1 VFAPYAHGD
10 LRALHGVTETA
21 PWPGASSW
29 PAPAQAAAA
38 LSGQVR
44 PAEADTAEPD
54 TAESDT
60 AESDPVEAIRAV
72 LPAGVTALLDAYTAA
87 TRGGRVTT
95 DGMRQNAVDRMW
107 SAYREF
113 ENALKAGEDGYQ
125 ADLTGSAPFIVEV
138 ATNEGRKSAGAFA
151 RKIAEDVENQGVLL
165 EERERT
171 VLEDSLLTA
180 LAQQIHSRVLAAKDL
195 VAAMDADTRSKP
207 MSSGMAIGISWV
219 RSDKRT
225 EQQALVSRMLD
236 RDAASLGP
244 DGLAELRG
252 QLRAMIHDHRA
263 GNPRDTYREVLA
275 AVLDYR
281 SWHAFEL
288 QLLSPGS
295 PAQRLTRKKH
305 SEMSGGEKSAAI
317 HMPLFAAANA
327 LYLSSKPTCPRMVA
341 LDEAFAGIDDKFKPE
356 LLGLTVKFDLDLFM
370 TGHDLWVNYPT
381 VPLIAHY
388 DMQHDKAAHALST
401 LLVLWDGE
409 QLIDAD
415 AGYAG
420 NEDLSAELLGFRPTR
435 HVPAEAGGT
444 LVIAAEEDL
453 DADADADADAE

>member
-1 VFAPYAHGD
+1 
-10 LRALHGVTETA
+10 
-21 PWPGASSW
+21 
-29 PAPAQAAAA
+29 
-38 LSGQVR
+38 
-44 PAEADTAEPD
+44 
-54 TAESDT
+54 
-60 AESDPVEAIRAV
+60 
-72 LPAGVTALLDAYTAA
+72 
-87 TRGGRVTT
+87 
-95 DGMRQNAVDRMW
+95 
-107 SAYREF
+107 
-113 ENALKAGEDGYQ
+113 
-125 ADLTGSAPFIVEV
+125 
-138 ATNEGRKSAGAFA
+138 
-151 RKIAEDVENQGVLL
+151 
-165 EERERT
+165 
-171 VLEDSLLTA
+171 
-180 LAQQIHSRVLAAKDL
+180 
-195 VAAMDADTRSKP
+195 
-207 MSSGMAIGISWV
+207 
-219 RSDKRT
+219 
-225 EQQALVSRMLD
+225 MLD
-236 RDAASLGP
+236 RDAAGLGP
-244 DGLAELRG
+244 DGLAELRA

-295 PAQRLTRKKH
+295 PSQRLTRKKH

-420 NEDLSAELLGFRPTR
+420 NEELSAELLGFRPTR

-444 LVIAAEEDL
+444 LVVAAVEDL
-453 DADADADADAE
+453 DEDTDAE

>member
-1 VFAPYAHGD
+1 M
-10 LRALHGVTETA
+10 
-21 PWPGASSW
+21 
-29 PAPAQAAAA
+29 
-38 LSGQVR
+38 
-44 PAEADTAEPD
+44 
-54 TAESDT
+54 
-60 AESDPVEAIRAV
+60 

-87 TRGGRVTT
+87 TRGGRAIT
-95 DGMRQNAVDRMW
+95 DGMLQNAVDRMW

-138 ATNEGRKSAGAFA
+138 ATNEGRKSAAAFA

-219 RSDKRT
+219 RSEKRT
-225 EQQALVSRMLD
+225 EQQASVSRMLD
-236 RDAASLGP
+236 RDAAGLGP
-244 DGLAELRG
+244 DGLAELRA

-295 PAQRLTRKKH
+295 PPQRLTRKKH

-341 LDEAFAGIDDKFKPE
+341 LDEAFAGIDDKFKPD

-388 DMQHDKAAHALST
+388 DMQHDKATHALST

-409 QLIDAD
+409 QLVDAD

-420 NEDLSAELLGFRPTR
+420 NEDLAAELLGFRPTR

-453 DADADADADAE
+453 DEDTDAE

>member
-1 VFAPYAHGD
+1 M
-10 LRALHGVTETA
+10 LK
-21 PWPGASSW
+21 
-29 PAPAQAAAA
+29 
-38 LSGQVR
+38 
-44 PAEADTAEPD
+44 
-54 TAESDT
+54 
-60 AESDPVEAIRAV
+60 
-72 LPAGVTALLDAYTAA
+72 
-87 TRGGRVTT
+87 
-95 DGMRQNAVDRMW
+95 NAVDRMW

-113 ENALKAGEDGYQ
+113 ENALKTGEDGYQ
-125 ADLTGSAPFIVEV
+125 ADLTGSAPFTVEV
-138 ATNEGRKSAGAFA
+138 ATSEGRKSAAAFA
-151 RKIAEDVENQGVLL
+151 RTIAEDVENQGVLL

-219 RSDKRT
+219 RSEKRT
-225 EQQALVSRMLD
+225 EQQAAVSRMLD
-236 RDAASLGP
+236 RDADGLGP
-244 DGLAELRG
+244 DGLAELRAL
-252 QLRAMIHDHRA
+252 LRAMIHDHRA
-263 GNPRDTYREVLA
+263 SNPRDTYREVLA

-295 PAQRLTRKKH
+295 PPQRLTRKKH

-327 LYLSSKPTCPRMVA
+327 LYSSSKPTCPRMVA
-341 LDEAFAGIDDKFKPE
+341 LDEAFAGIDDTFKPE

-370 TGHDLWVNYPT
+370 TGHDLWVRYPT

-388 DMQHDKAAHALST
+388 DMQHDKATHAISA

-420 NEDLSAELLGFRPTR
+420 NEDLAAELLGFRPTR
-435 HVPAEAGGT
+435 HVPGPGRRHARDRRRGGSR
-444 LVIAAEEDL
+444 
-453 DADADADADAE
+453 